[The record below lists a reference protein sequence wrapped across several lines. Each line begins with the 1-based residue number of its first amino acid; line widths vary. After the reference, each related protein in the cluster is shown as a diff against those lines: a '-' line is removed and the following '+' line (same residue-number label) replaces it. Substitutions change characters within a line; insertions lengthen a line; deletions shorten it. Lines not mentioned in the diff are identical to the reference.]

1 MIKAVLS
8 SRSSLRVLG
17 IAGLAAVAASPLAAQ
32 TSAFEQAPAAQ
43 TTEAQTAATPADS
56 GQPPLAAGYIL
67 GPGDIIEVS
76 VAGQEEF
83 KSRVQIQVDGTVQLP
98 FIRDVKAE
106 DLTVSQLQNEVAR
119 RLKAGGYYND
129 PVVNVI
135 VAGYASRY
143 VVVLGQVGTPGLVP
157 IDRNYR
163 LSEMIARVGGIAPDG
178 SETVILT
185 RASGERLS
193 VTLEDMA
200 TGGADRDPYVAPG
213 DKIFVDRVAEGSLAT
228 FCIYGAVNAAGCYPV
243 ADEMSLRMALA
254 RAGGLSA
261 LGSEK
266 KITVFRNGRDIGR
279 LDLSQP
285 VLEGDVLKVGERFF

>member
-1 MIKAVLS
+1 MTRAVLS
-8 SRSSLRVLG
+8 FRSSTRWLG
-17 IAGLAAVAASPLAAQ
+17 LAGLAAMASSPLAAQ
-32 TSAFEQAPAAQ
+32 TSAFEQAPTTQ
-43 TTEAQTAATPADS
+43 TQPTGTETAPAATT
-56 GQPPLAAGYIL
+56 QPPLAAGYVL
-67 GPGDIIEVS
+67 GPGDIVEVS
-76 VAGQEEF
+76 VAGQEEY
-83 KSRVQIQVDGTVQLP
+83 KSRVQIQVDGTIQLP

-106 DLTVSQLQNEVAR
+106 DLTVSQLQNEVGR

-163 LSEMIARVGGIAPDG
+163 LSEVIARVGGIAPDG
-178 SETVILT
+178 SETVTLT
-185 RASGERLS
+185 RASGEKLN
-193 VTLEDMA
+193 VTLEQMA
-200 TGGADRDPYVAPG
+200 TGGTDSDPYVAAG
-213 DKIFVDRVAEGSLAT
+213 DKIFVDRVAEGSQAT

-243 ADEMSLRMALA
+243 SDEMSLRMALA

-279 LDLSQP
+279 LDLAQP